1 VATELDVTH
10 RAIVADELDV
20 RPANTSSSN
29 SPTRNPEAPRKAAP
43 AIRLTCEA
51 GIELLAYWLNW
62 ASQCRIAAF
71 VELARKVRRR
81 RVAIEEAFTS
91 GTSNALVESPITTF
105 RVLARV
111 TLAFR
116 SPDALIAMA
125 VLALTVSLYNAS
137 RGLKSGRC
145 GTPASRTQP
154 SITTRAAAT
163 GPTAPRC
170 PRS

>member
-1 VATELDVTH
+1 VATELYVTH

-71 VELARKVRRR
+71 VELARKVRRH
-81 RVAIEEAFTS
+81 RVAIEEALRS
-91 GTSNALVESPITTF
+91 GTSNVLAESTNTNF
-105 RVLARV
+105 RVLTWVAFG
-111 TLAFR
+111 FR
-116 SPDALIAMA
+116 SPDALAAMA
-125 VLALTVSLYNAS
+125 TLAVGGVCPDL
-137 RGLKSGRC
+137 SGR
-145 GTPASRTQP
+145 ASPFIFELT
-154 SITTRAAAT
+154 AA
-163 GPTAPRC
+163 
-170 PRS
+170 